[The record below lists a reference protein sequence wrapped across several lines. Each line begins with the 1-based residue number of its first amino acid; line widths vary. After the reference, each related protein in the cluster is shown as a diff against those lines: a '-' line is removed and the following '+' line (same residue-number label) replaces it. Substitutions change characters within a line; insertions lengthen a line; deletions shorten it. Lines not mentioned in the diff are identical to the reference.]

1 MGHVRPDGPL
11 MSDHLRGSEEM
22 RSALAERNIGAV
34 FALLNR
40 RGGVS
45 LRALGAAVGMTGSR
59 VLEIINGERQV
70 EKLEVF
76 ERIADALRIPGNQ
89 LGLAARAWEG
99 LEVAP
104 TLGTNERPSLVAVSI
119 SDPGL
124 PWFWESAPTVEAVYG
139 ITRSD
144 LMLDRR
150 SAIRTM
156 AVTAGMP
163 LIDPV
168 QRWLTGPDEFSLPR
182 GRRPGRI
189 GETDVARLESA
200 AQVFRNWDD
209 SFGGGLARKAVVGQL
224 NEVAE
229 MLRDSHPEAIRKRLS
244 HVMAELAKIAA
255 TMSWDSGMPATA
267 QKYYVLALQAV
278 RPAGDRSFGASV
290 LASMAR
296 QLLNMNTAKSRASDA
311 LELIRLAQDGSRDR
325 NTPRLTAMLHTRE
338 AWCYAELGR
347 VEAFRRATGQAQDAY
362 GRAGMADDDPY
373 WISYFDAA
381 ELAGVTGGRAL
392 DLARRN
398 PKFAPEAEADIKRAI
413 ALRKASSLRSTAL
426 DQSGLAQVYFLQRDI
441 EQAVHVGNSA
451 VDTAMRTQSDR
462 VRTSL
467 RELYSV
473 STTVRHLPEVVELR
487 ERLHDTLAA

>member
-1 MGHVRPDGPL
+1 MGRERPDGPL
-11 MSDHLRGSEEM
+11 MSDYLRSSEEM
-22 RSALAERNIGAV
+22 RRALTEHDIGVV
-34 FALLNR
+34 FGLLNR

-76 ERIADALRIPGNQ
+76 ERIADALRIPGMQ
-89 LGLAARAWEG
+89 LGLAARPWESD
-99 LEVAP
+99 ENAP
-104 TLGTNERPSLVAVSI
+104 NVRTSGTGAVVPVSI

-124 PWFWESAPTVEAVYG
+124 PWCWEAAPTVDAVYG

-150 SAIRTM
+150 SALRTM

-168 QRWLTGPDEFSLPR
+168 QRWLSGPDDMPPDRS
-182 GRRPGRI
+182 RRPGRI
-189 GETDVARLESA
+189 GDIDVARLESA
-200 AQVFRNWDD
+200 ATVFRNWDD

-229 MLRDSHPEAIRKRLS
+229 MLRDSHPEAIRKRLF

-255 TMSWDSGMPATA
+255 TMSWDSGMPAAA
-267 QKYYVLALQAV
+267 QKYYVLALQAAK
-278 RPAGDRSFGASV
+278 PTGDRSFGASV

-296 QLLNMNTAKSRASDA
+296 QLLNMNAAKSRATDA
-311 LELIRLAQDGSRDR
+311 LELIRLAQDGSRDQ
-325 NTPRLTAMLHTRE
+325 NTPRTMAMLHTRE

-347 VEAFRRATGQAQDAY
+347 TEAFRRATGQAEDAFAQASS
-362 GRAGMADDDPY
+362 GDDDPY
-373 WISYFDAA
+373 WIAYFDAA

-392 DLARRN
+392 DLARRDSR
-398 PKFAPEAEADIKRAI
+398 FAVEAEARIERAI
-413 ALRKASSLRSTAL
+413 ALRKEGSLRSTAL
-426 DQSGLAQVYFLQRDI
+426 DQSGLAQVYFLRGEI
-441 EQAVHVGNSA
+441 EQAVHVGHEA
-451 VDTAMRTQSDR
+451 IDTAERTQSDR
-462 VRTSL
+462 VRVSL
-467 RELYSV
+467 RELHTS
-473 STTVRHLPEVVELR
+473 STTMRHLPEVAEMR
-487 ERLHDTLAA
+487 ERLHSSLAS